1 MQQTLNRCFVKYTAL
16 NVNTTEVNYIL
27 SNLFNFIVYCLLCVC
42 SLFEDIF
49 KWLGLYGVEWKGD
62 Q

>member
-49 KWLGLYGVEWKGD
+49 K
-62 Q
+62 